1 MQSMQNNQNPNE
13 FRRLNPRLD
22 FNFKGIFTQDRPES
36 RIALKSFL
44 SAMIGEEVTEVTVKE
59 NEPAGQY
66 EEQRGIRY
74 DINCV
79 FADGTK
85 AQIEMQGYDRETDY
99 GRRAEYYVSRLVS
112 SVAMVGDDWG
122 NLPRAYQ
129 ISVLNFKYDT
139 GNESFLHRY
148 VLADMTDGATLEGV
162 INVIFLELPKL
173 PPVNDDTDIESL
185 PSAVKWGTFIQEAD
199 NPDKQDLIDRLSKS
213 EEGIMSAD
221 AMLRTLNNTD
231 WRWIEQGKIFGD
243 ECDRITGL
251 HNAEQRGIRSGKE
264 EAARNL
270 LAMKLGT
277 LEQIAQA
284 VGLPLEEVEK
294 LAAEPAIQGT

>member
-1 MQSMQNNQNPNE
+1 MQNMQNPNE

-36 RIALKSFL
+36 RLALKSFL

-59 NEPAGQY
+59 NEDAIQY
-66 EEQRGIRY
+66 EGQRGIRY

-85 AQIEMQGYDRETDY
+85 AQIEMQGYDQKTDY

-112 SVAMVGDDWG
+112 SVADVGDDWKD
-122 NLPRAYQ
+122 LPRAYQ
-129 ISVLNFKYDT
+129 ISVLNFKYDS

-148 VLADMTDGATLEGV
+148 VLADMTDRATLEGV

-173 PPVNDDTDIESL
+173 PPLDDNTDIESL
-185 PSAVKWGTFIQEAD
+185 PSAVKWGKFIQEAD

-231 WRWIEQGKIFGD
+231 WRWLEQGKIMGD

-251 HNAEQRGIRSGKE
+251 NNARKE
-264 EAARNL
+264 GERNRALSAARNL
-270 LAMKLGT
+270 LKMKLGT
-277 LEQIAQA
+277 HEQIAQA
-284 VGLPLEEVEK
+284 EGLPLEEVEK
-294 LAAEPAIQGT
+294 LAAELETAQA

>member
-1 MQSMQNNQNPNE
+1 MQNMQNTTD

-79 FADGTK
+79 FTDGSK
-85 AQIEMQGYDRETDY
+85 AQIEMQGYDRKADY

-112 SVAMVGDDWG
+112 SLVDVGEDWG
-122 NLPRAYQ
+122 DLPKAYQ
-129 ISVLNFKYDT
+129 ISVMNFTYDT
-139 GNESFLHRY
+139 GNKAPLHRY
-148 VLADMTDGATLEGV
+148 VMTDQTDGATLEGV
-162 INVIFLELPKL
+162 INVIFLELSKL
-173 PPVNDDTDIESL
+173 PPVTDDTDIESL
-185 PSAVKWGTFIQEAD
+185 PSAVKWGTFIKEAD
-199 NPDKQDLIDRLSKS
+199 NPGKQDLIDRLSKS

-221 AMLRTLNNTD
+221 AMLRSLNNTD
-231 WRWIEQGKIFGD
+231 WRWLEQGRIEGD
-243 ECDRITGL
+243 ERDRITGL
-251 HNAEQRGIRSGKE
+251 NNARKE
-264 EAARNL
+264 GERNMALSAARNM
-270 LAMKLGT
+270 LADG
-277 LEQIAQA
+277 I
-284 VGLPLEEVEK
+284 PVEK
-294 LAAEPAIQGT
+294 VIQYTGLSVEDIQALEAQRA

>member
-1 MQSMQNNQNPNE
+1 MQNKQNPTG

-22 FNFKGIFTQDRPES
+22 FNFKAIFTQDKPES

-44 SAMIGEEVTEVTVKE
+44 SAMTGEEVTEVTVKE

-66 EEQRGIRY
+66 GEQRGIRY

-85 AQIEMQGYDRETDY
+85 AQVEMQGYDSDCDY

-112 SVAMVGDDWG
+112 STAKVGDKWKD
-122 NLPRAYQ
+122 LPKAYQ
-129 ISVLNFKYDT
+129 ISVMNFTYDT
-139 GNESFLHRY
+139 GNENPLHRY
-148 VLADMTDGATLEGV
+148 VMTDRTDGATLEGI

-185 PSAVKWGTFIQEAD
+185 PSAVKWGKFIQEAD

-221 AMLRTLNNTD
+221 AMLRSLNNTD
-231 WRWIEQGKIFGD
+231 WRWIEQGRIEG
-243 ECDRITGL
+243 EERDRISGL
-251 HNAEQRGIRSGKE
+251 YNAEQRGIRSGKQE
-264 EAARNL
+264 DARNM
-270 LAMKLGT
+270 LAD
-277 LEQIAQA
+277 
-284 VGLPLEEVEK
+284 GLPVEK
-294 LAAEPAIQGT
+294 IVQYTGLSVEDIRALEAVPATV

>member
-1 MQSMQNNQNPNE
+1 MQNMQNPNE

-22 FNFKGIFTQDRPES
+22 FNFKAIFTQDRPES

-66 EEQRGIRY
+66 EDQRGIRY

-79 FADGTK
+79 FADGTR
-85 AQIEMQGYDRETDY
+85 AQIEMQGYDQGTDY

-112 SVAMVGDDWG
+112 SVAMTGKAWGD
-122 NLPRAYQ
+122 LPRAYQ
-129 ISVLNFKYDT
+129 ISVLNFEYDS
-139 GNESFLHRY
+139 GNESFLHHY
-148 VLADMTDGATLEGV
+148 VMIDRTDGATLEGV

-173 PPVNDDTDIESL
+173 PPVDDDTDIESL
-185 PSAVKWGTFIQEAD
+185 PSAVKWGKFIQEAD

-221 AMLRTLNNTD
+221 AMLRSLNDTD
-231 WRWIEQGKIFGD
+231 WRWIEQGKIMGD

-251 HNAEQRGIRSGKE
+251 NNARREGIRSGKE
-264 EAARNL
+264 EAARNA
-270 LAMKLGT
+270 LALG
-277 LEQIAQA
+277 LSIDQISQIT
-284 VGLPLEEVEK
+284 GLPIEDIQA
-294 LAAEPAIQGT
+294 LAAEPAVQRT